1 MVPDDLAII
10 GFDNQPISQVLQI
23 TTIDQQ
29 VKEIGR
35 NAFELFYKQTKDH
48 NWEQEKRRFLTHLWN
63 DRLLENKIKL
73 SS

>member
-48 NWEQEKRRFLTHLWN
+48 NWEQEKKEIPYTLVERSTVR
-63 DRLLENKIKL
+63 K
-73 SS
+73 